1 MVKRLVNYL
10 PFVTLLVLPLLFY
23 PGAAASGWRSSS
35 DVHALLEFA
44 SSLLAITAGIMVLL
58 HFLATGRRFFLAVSI
73 GFVLIGAEELF
84 HALFSFERIWPELTW
99 TVKSPVSTTWV
110 AGNFALALSLL
121 IALAVGD
128 REVAVASRRRRA
140 VVSSVVAFAAAML
153 LSWLAFVSPIPAS
166 FVQLGSTSKRLIEL
180 SLGLLFLVA
189 FLLYA
194 NLYDKRQSRSP
205 LLWSIVAF
213 SVLRVVVHLL
223 VFDARAFYDA
233 RWDTAHLVVLLSYFF
248 PIFGVWS
255 ETIALHRSAHA
266 QLIELGKEVAE
277 RKRLEASLQ
286 EAKTMAEHYLS
297 VAAEVILRLDA
308 QGTITL
314 LNDSGHRLLGYAP
327 GELIGKNWFDT
338 CLPQDVWTEVRGV
351 FAKLM
356 SGYGADVLTYEA
368 SAITRNGTRLTLLWH
383 NSVLRD
389 QDSRIVGTLSSAED
403 ITERKSTQ
411 RALRKSEQELQF
423 CLEINQVGVWD
434 LDLVDHTAYRTLAH
448 DRIFGYQTLLPQW
461 TYEMFLEHVVLEDRA
476 EVDRKFQ
483 EATSKK
489 TDWSFECRIRR
500 IDGEIRWILAAGRHF
515 GDESGEASHMVGV
528 VQDITERKHT
538 EAQLRQSQ
546 KMEAIG
552 TLAGGVA
559 HDFNN
564 LLTGILGNITLMRGS
579 LHTADPLLDNLNA
592 AEAAVRQAA
601 SLTRG
606 LLTFSHSAVVLS
618 EPGKIASAL
627 DAALALLQQ
636 SLPAT
641 IEIVRDYDQ
650 AGWSVL
656 VDQSQ
661 ITQVLLNLAANARDA
676 MNGRGTLTIRA
687 TNEVVGEEYV
697 QNHSHA
703 RIGEF
708 VHLSITD
715 TGPGIP
721 PEIRE
726 HMFEPFYTTK
736 PVGSGTGLGLSVVFG
751 AVEQAGGWITAESTE
766 GMGATFDI
774 YLPRCPD
781 EPTES
786 VGHRP
791 ISVGVVS
798 GTVLVVEDEPVVRVV
813 AQTLLSRSGY
823 TVLTAADGPSALNA
837 LRDHPAGIGLI
848 LLDMTM
854 PGMTTDEIVLAIQ
867 ALDPT
872 VPILL
877 TSGYTSD
884 QTVKHLLDE
893 GRVHG
898 FLGKPYELQQLL
910 EKVQELLRRS

>member
-1 MVKRLVNYL
+1 VKRLASYL
-10 PFVTLLVLPLLFY
+10 PFVALLVLPLLFY
-23 PGAAASGWRSSS
+23 PEVAASSWRSSS

-73 GFVLIGAEELF
+73 GFVLIGAEELL
-84 HALFSFERIWPELTW
+84 HALLSFERIWSELSGTA
-99 TVKSPVSTTWV
+99 KLPASTTWV
-110 AGNFALALSLL
+110 AGNLALALSLL
-121 IALAVGD
+121 IAIAVGD
-128 REVAVASRRRRA
+128 SEITVASRRRRA
-140 VVSSVVAFAAAML
+140 VVSSLVAFAAATL
-153 LSWLAFVSPIPAS
+153 LSWLAFISPIPAS

-180 SLGLLFLVA
+180 SLGLLFFVA

-194 NLYDKRQSRSP
+194 NLYARRQSRSP

-213 SVLRVVVHLL
+213 IVLRVTVHLL
-223 VFDARAFYDA
+223 VLDARVFYDA

-266 QLIELGKEVAE
+266 QLIELEKEVTE
-277 RKRLEASLQ
+277 RERLEVSLQ

-308 QGTITL
+308 QATITL

-338 CLPQDVWTEVRGV
+338 CLPQDVRTEVRGV

-356 SGYGADVLTYEA
+356 SGESAGVLTYEA

-389 QDSRIVGTLSSAED
+389 RDGRIVGTLSSAED
-403 ITERKSTQ
+403 ITERKNTQ

-461 TYEMFLEHVVLEDRA
+461 TYEMFLEHVALEDRA

-528 VQDITERKHT
+528 VQDITERKRT
-538 EAQLRQSQ
+538 EALLRQSQ

-564 LLTGILGNITLMRGS
+564 LLTGILGNITLMHSS
-579 LHTADPLLDNLNA
+579 LPPADPLQDNLKA
-592 AEAAVRQAA
+592 AEAAARQAA
-601 SLTRG
+601 NLTRG

-618 EPGKIASAL
+618 EPTKITTAL
-627 DAALALLQQ
+627 DTALALLQQ

-641 IEIVRDYDQ
+641 MEIVRDYDQ
-650 AGWSVL
+650 TGWSVL

-676 MNGRGTLTIRA
+676 MSGKGTLTICAR
-687 TNEVVGEEYV
+687 NEVVGEDYV
-697 QNHSHA
+697 QNHSYA
-703 RIGEF
+703 RTGEF
-708 VHLSITD
+708 VHLSVTD

-721 PEIRE
+721 PEILR
-726 HMFEPFYTTK
+726 HLFEPFYTTK
-736 PVGSGTGLGLSVVFG
+736 PVGSGTGLGLSVVLG
-751 AVEQAGGWITAESTE
+751 AVEQAEGWITAASTE
-766 GMGATFDI
+766 GVGATFDI

-781 EPTES
+781 EPTAFVS
-786 VGHRP
+786 PNPVA
-791 ISVGVVS
+791 VGVRS
-798 GTVLVVEDEPVVRVV
+798 GTVLVVEDEPVVCAV

-823 TVLTAADGPSALNA
+823 TVLTATDGASALDV
-837 LRDHPAGIGLI
+837 LRVHPAGIGLI

-854 PGMTTDEIVLAIQ
+854 PGMTTGEIVQAIR

-872 VPILL
+872 LPILL
-877 TSGYTSD
+877 TSGYTSNH
-884 QTVKHLLDE
+884 TVKHLLDE
-893 GRVHG
+893 GRVQG
-898 FLGKPYELQQLL
+898 FLDKPYELQQLL
-910 EKVQELLRRS
+910 EKTQELLRRS